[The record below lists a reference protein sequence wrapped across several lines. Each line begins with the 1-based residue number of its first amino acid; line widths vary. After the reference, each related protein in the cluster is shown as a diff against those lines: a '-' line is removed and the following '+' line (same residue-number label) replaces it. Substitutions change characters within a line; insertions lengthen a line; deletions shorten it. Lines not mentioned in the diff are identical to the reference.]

1 MSTITSIGNYLTRGL
16 EASLINTPI
25 EDGKLRYTMDTGRCY
40 LDYLNE
46 NNEPKRVRITDV
58 EFEYTE
64 SQILAMN
71 NPVQNIYISKD
82 TGKGFCNVNGVWKE
96 IGGLTLSKAEAS
108 DDNDYVLWFSG
119 IDGKDPLYSTGL
131 KYNPS
136 TNTMSV
142 GHVIATSIKVGNMLI
157 TETVTEEMDHIIDFA
172 FVGI

>member
-64 SQILAMN
+64 SQILALN

-96 IGGLTLSKAEAS
+96 IGGLTLSKTS

-119 IDGKDPLYSTGL
+119 IDGKDPLYSTSL

-157 TETVTEEMDHIIDFA
+157 TETVTEEMDHFIDFA

>member
-16 EASLINTPI
+16 EASLINTPV

-46 NNEPKRVRITDV
+46 NEEPKRVRITDV
-58 EFEYTE
+58 EFDYTE
-64 SQILAMN
+64 EQILAMN

-82 TGKGFCNVNGVWKE
+82 TGKGFYNVNGVWKE
-96 IGGLTLSKAEAS
+96 IGGLTLSKAEAT
-108 DDNDYVLWFSG
+108 DDNDYVLWFSS

-131 KYNPS
+131 KYNPATDTIS
-136 TNTMSV
+136 AGN
-142 GHVIATSIKVGNMLI
+142 VIANSIKVGNMLI
-157 TETVTEEMDHIIDFA
+157 TETVTEEMDHIVDFT